1 MSEGNMPEDWIGET
15 VEAFPDSENLVVQ
28 GSLEGITEHGV
39 VINVASRI
47 AAVVAGGQNGPHF
60 YSWRGFAPKFHPAP
74 ELQSLQQNYN
84 VSAGPGVSDAL
95 AAGGVM
101 PAGVWL

>member
-1 MSEGNMPEDWIGET
+1 MSEGNVPEDWIGET
-15 VEAFPDSENLVVQ
+15 VEAFPDSENLVVR

-47 AAVVAGGQNGPHF
+47 AAGGAGGQKGPHF

-74 ELQSLQQNYN
+74 ELQCLS
-84 VSAGPGVSDAL
+84 GT
-95 AAGGVM
+95 GGK
-101 PAGVWL
+101 